1 MNGSNSE
8 RYNFDLHDLVKLRK
22 YYEINLNINHLSIK
36 IDYPREICSKSPVDI
51 LCIGERKLDFSYPEA
66 QFEIAGYQYSPYC
79 EDRNKNGSGKI
90 VFIMEDLI
98 TKRLKAFEGD
108 ISKTMCLED
117 MISKK
122 VWFIDLHRV
131 IIKIFFQ
138 RTFKY
143 LESRNKEI

>member
-1 MNGSNSE
+1 
-8 RYNFDLHDLVKLRK
+8 
-22 YYEINLNINHLSIK
+22 
-36 IDYPREICSKSPVDI
+36 
-51 LCIGERKLDFSYPEA
+51 
-66 QFEIAGYQYSPYC
+66 
-79 EDRNKNGSGKI
+79 
-90 VFIMEDLI
+90 MEDLI

>member
-1 MNGSNSE
+1 
-8 RYNFDLHDLVKLRK
+8 
-22 YYEINLNINHLSIK
+22 
-36 IDYPREICSKSPVDI
+36 
-51 LCIGERKLDFSYPEA
+51 
-66 QFEIAGYQYSPYC
+66 
-79 EDRNKNGSGKI
+79 
-90 VFIMEDLI
+90 MEDLI
-98 TKRLKAFEGD
+98 TKSLKAFEGD

-143 LESRNKEI
+143 LEFRNKEI